1 MRTLHSLKQS
11 DELNKY
17 LDSDIQS
24 DSSRSP
30 GPRLIQEEN
39 AQKTGLEQVITGAG
53 REVQIP
59 KQDDDVDEQAAEE
72 PAAGAGETQDAK
84 EPMSLLEVEQR
95 AQEEDGAPGTN
106 APPAVQPEMNINS
119 DLTTLN
125 FDPDNSS
132 SSDGRGPYAG
142 PAGLP
147 APGQTGPATEPNYQ
161 MFMNAK
167 KADQK
172 CLNQFRR
179 RQKRNQQQSE
189 QHQK

>member
-1 MRTLHSLKQS
+1 M
-11 DELNKY
+11 
-17 LDSDIQS
+17 
-24 DSSRSP
+24 
-30 GPRLIQEEN
+30 
-39 AQKTGLEQVITGAG
+39 
-53 REVQIP
+53 
-59 KQDDDVDEQAAEE
+59 AEE
-72 PAAGAGETQDAK
+72 VAAGAGERQDAK

-95 AQEEDGAPGTN
+95 VQEEEVPSKN
-106 APPAVQPEMNINS
+106 PPPAAQPEMNINS

-142 PAGLP
+142 PAGLLV
-147 APGQTGPATEPNYQ
+147 PGQMGSASEPNYQ

-179 RQKRNQQQSE
+179 RQKRNQQ
-189 QHQK
+189 